1 MPPGWL
7 GEVTFKHLKGIGSNH
22 CWIMV
27 FVCVFL
33 LFLDLPIKKLERL
46 QVSSSVEGPGSA
58 AAETIP
64 GRAEQIETCE
74 QPRQV
79 AQLTGKWVGWA
90 T

>member
-1 MPPGWL
+1 M
-7 GEVTFKHLKGIGSNH
+7 KSHSNTYLNGY
-22 CWIMV
+22 WIKPLLDNGLC
-27 FVCVFL
+27 FFF
-33 LFLDLPIKKLERL
+33 LFLDLPIKKLKRL
-46 QVSSSVEGPGSA
+46 QVSSPVEGPGSA

-79 AQLTGKWVGWA
+79 AQLTCKWVGWA

>member
-1 MPPGWL
+1 M
-7 GEVTFKHLKGIGSNH
+7 F
-22 CWIMV
+22 
-27 FVCVFL
+27 FL

-64 GRAEQIETCE
+64 GRAEQIDTCQ

-79 AQLTGKWVGWA
+79 AQLTGKCWLGNLTHLDWA